1 MGRSLFN
8 KCVGLLGSYMDT
20 ESMCQ

>member
-8 KCVGLLGSYMDT
+8 KCVGILGSYIDT
-20 ESMCQ
+20 EGMCQ

>member
-8 KCVGLLGSYMDT
+8 KCVGILGSYIDT
-20 ESMCQ
+20 DSMAQ

>member
-8 KCVGLLGSYMDT
+8 KCVGLLGSYIDT
-20 ESMCQ
+20 ESMAL

>member
-20 ESMCQ
+20 ESMAQ

>member
-8 KCVGLLGSYMDT
+8 KCVGLLGSYIDT
-20 ESMCQ
+20 ESMAQ

>member
-8 KCVGLLGSYMDT
+8 KCVGILGSYIDT